1 VPDLVVAGAGMAG
14 LVAAAEARSLG
25 AEVLVF
31 EKLEH
36 PGGSMRLSSGV
47 IWRHRDFA
55 RFRAEC
61 PRGEERLQRTLFE
74 RLDADLA
81 WLERLGAPVTERETG
96 NPLTTGA
103 RFEPQALTDALV
115 AAAGGLRLRDGVG
128 GRRPSDGAGIVTRS
142 ALLEPLRRAPL
153 ILATGGFAAD
163 RRLLRE
169 HVTPEAKDVLLRT
182 APGST
187 GDGLRVGL
195 AAGATTGPG
204 LDEVY
209 ARAMPAP
216 PARVAP
222 EDFVRLAQLYA
233 RHAEVRNERGEHFEA
248 ANADQRALG
257 RAECLHRAKPRAPDR
272 AGCLHRANPR
282 ALGRAEC
289 LRLWSEIDVAQW
301 MARQPRA
308 RAWLRVP
315 RALLGERVR
324 ERTVGDM
331 VEAAA
336 AVGAPVRREPDHVT
350 VETVAGITTTL
361 GGLRV
366 DEHARAAPN
375 VFACGADAGGV
386 ATGGYASGLAAALVF
401 GRIAAR
407 AALGAT
413 P

>member
-14 LVAAAEARSLG
+14 LVAAAEGRRLG
-25 AEVLVF
+25 ADVLVL
-31 EKLEH
+31 EKLDR

-61 PRGEERLQRTLFE
+61 PHGDEPLQRTLFE
-74 RLDADLA
+74 RLDADLR
-81 WLERLGAPVTERETG
+81 WLEGLGAPVTERGTG
-96 NPLTTGA
+96 NPLTTGL
-103 RFEPQALTDALV
+103 RFHPPALTEVLV
-115 AAAGGLRLRDGVG
+115 RVAGGLRAH
-128 GRRPSDGAGIVTRS
+128 DGAGIVAGTP
-142 ALLEPLRRAPL
+142 LLSPPDGAPL

-163 RRLLRE
+163 RPLLRE
-169 HVTPEAKDVLLRT
+169 HVTREADHVLLRT

-187 GDGLRVGL
+187 GDGLRLGL
-195 AAGATTGPG
+195 DAGAATGAG
-204 LDEVY
+204 LDEIY

-216 PARVAP
+216 PARIAP
-222 EDFVRLAQLYA
+222 GDFVRLAQLYA
-233 RHAEVRNERGEHFEA
+233 THAEVLNERGDRFEA
-248 ANADQRALG
+248 AT
-257 RAECLHRAKPRAPDR
+257 
-272 AGCLHRANPR
+272 
-282 ALGRAEC
+282 
-289 LRLWSEIDVAQW
+289 WSEIDVAQW

-315 RALLGERVR
+315 RARLDRLVR
-324 ERTVGDM
+324 GRAVGAM
-331 VEAAA
+331 VDAAA
-336 AVGAPVRREPDHVT
+336 AAGAPVRRESEHVT

-366 DEHARAAPN
+366 DEHARAAPDL
-375 VFACGADAGGV
+375 FACGADAGGI

-407 AALGAT
+407 AALGET